1 MKNGTYN
8 AWDVITTTDSKANLF
23 GGWEEEGDSESG
35 ASSICIFFSKN
46 ISFHFK
52 VLQNISQVYEFFWG
66 KFCDKY
72 IEDCKTSGETAN
84 LHPMLKKILILMHPF
99 APFIT
104 EEVNELIFDDGSL
117 MD

>member
-1 MKNGTYN
+1 MESKEFVAKNDADKWIEKEFN
-8 AWDVITTTDSKANLF
+8 DVSKQITKNV
-23 GGWEEEGDSESG
+23 EEYRLDFAMNE
-35 ASSICIFFSKN
+35 
-46 ISFHFK
+46 
-52 VLQNISQVYEFFWG
+52 VYEFFWG

-72 IEDCKTSGETAN
+72 IEDCKASGETAN

-104 EEVNELIFDDGSL
+104 EEVNELIFNDGSL